1 MEGPD
6 ADAGVDQQAELGD
19 GEAGSGTH
27 PGDEAEQGEVADA
40 EQDASAEL
48 RGRGPQAQPD
58 RLAGREGQGQGGAE
72 DSDGEREVAYL
83 RGYCGPL
90 CWNEVTSPQKP
101 CRARP

>member
-19 GEAGSGTH
+19 GEAGSGAD
-27 PGDEAEQGEVADA
+27 PCDEAEQGEVADA
-40 EQDASAEL
+40 EQDAGAEL
-48 RGRGPQAQPD
+48 RGCGPQAQPG
-58 RLAGREGQGQGGAE
+58 RLAGREGQGQAGAE

-101 CRARP
+101 SRARP